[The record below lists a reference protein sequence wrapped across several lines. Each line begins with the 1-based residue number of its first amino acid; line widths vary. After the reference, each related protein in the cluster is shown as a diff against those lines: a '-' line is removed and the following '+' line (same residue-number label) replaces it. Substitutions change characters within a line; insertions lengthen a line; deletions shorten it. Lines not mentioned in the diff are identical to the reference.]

1 MTAPAKPP
9 ATPSATPS
17 ATPAVNPPSIQEL
30 DEPRLEALIE
40 AMFLAAYADGEFSQ
54 IEREHFYAS
63 IESLTDRR
71 ISGATV
77 EALTARMKAD
87 LDAHGRA
94 ARLEAVKD
102 KLANPGARKAAL
114 ALTIQLVAADGIIR
128 TAERELIDDMAAALE
143 IDQDTAAD
151 LVTQLTT

>member
-1 MTAPAKPP
+1 MTAPAPPSVHPP
-9 ATPSATPS
+9 ATP
-17 ATPAVNPPSIQEL
+17 PSIKEL

-40 AMFLAAYADGEFSQ
+40 AMFLAAYADGEFSDV
-54 IEREHFYAS
+54 EREHFYAS

-71 ISGATV
+71 ISGPTLEDLTV
-77 EALTARMKAD
+77 RMKAD
-87 LDAHGRA
+87 LDEKGRA
-94 ARLEAVKD
+94 ACLEAVKE
-102 KLANPGARKAAL
+102 KLSTPGARKAAL

-128 TAERELIDDMAAALE
+128 TAERELIDDMAAVLE